1 MVLSTVDGQAIIQ
14 CFNAENAGN
23 AKSPANLLATIE
35 LSDDGPTR
43 QGQLDLLPDY
53 ARR

>member
-35 LSDDGPTR
+35 LSDGPTR
-43 QGQLDLLPDY
+43 QEQLDLLPDY